1 MECKDCVVYLGNGT
15 STSCGLKFENIII
28 CDVNLGSGVS
38 GGFGVENVMMVDV
51 GSMMSSADPAP
62 LNVIQS
68 SSSSLIQSV
77 ESSVDTMISS
87 ANPCIGVVC
96 YKHKNI
102 ILVKISFWRWEIR
115 FGNI

>member
-1 MECKDCVVYLGNGT
+1 MELKDYVVYLGNGT
-15 STSCGLKFENIII
+15 STSCGFKFENVII

-38 GGFGVENVMMVDV
+38 GGFGVENVMIVDV
-51 GSMMSSADPAP
+51 GNMMSSADPAP
-62 LNVIQS
+62 LNVTQS

-102 ILVKISFWRWEIR
+102 ISIKISY
-115 FGNI
+115 